1 MKKFITRLI
10 FISDTAAASDGLVF
24 WIQMPMNEERY
35 GDIKAYIAMSYAKEV
50 CFHFSCCI

>member
-10 FISDTAAASDGLVF
+10 FISDTAAASDF
-24 WIQMPMNEERY
+24 WMQMPMNEERY